1 MVNTVA
7 APFDR
12 TVLPIPETE
21 HPPITEIDARKA
33 TPPTR
38 FEVKAPPRA
47 PNVMV
52 VLIDNLGFGATKPF
66 GGAISM
72 PTLERLAE
80 DGLIY
85 NNFRV
90 APACSPSRVALLTG
104 RNSHSANMGALSEM
118 DSAHEVGFSCV
129 VFAEQHGERAAS

>member
-12 TVLPIPETE
+12 TVLPIPEPE

-33 TPPTR
+33 TPPPR
-38 FEVKAPPRA
+38 FEVNAPPGA

-72 PTLERLAE
+72 PTLERLAA

-90 APACSPSRVALLTG
+90 TPACSPSRVALLTG
-104 RNSHSANMGALSEM
+104 RNSHSANMGA
-118 DSAHEVGFSCV
+118 AAFAQIGQKVGPRV
-129 VFAEQHGERAAS
+129 GGLTGPR

>member
-12 TVLPIPETE
+12 TVLPIPEPE

-72 PTLERLAE
+72 PTLIMAGRSAAISWTGVNRLLAR
-80 DGLIY
+80 LV
-85 NNFRV
+85 R
-90 APACSPSRVALLTG
+90 
-104 RNSHSANMGALSEM
+104 
-118 DSAHEVGFSCV
+118 
-129 VFAEQHGERAAS
+129 Q

>member
-1 MVNTVA
+1 MVNGVVDDV
-7 APFDR
+7 DR
-12 TVLPIPETE
+12 TVLPIPEPE
-21 HPPITEIDARKA
+21 YPPITEIDARKA
-33 TPPTR
+33 TPPPR
-38 FEVKAPPRA
+38 FEVTAPSGA

-72 PTLERLAE
+72 PTLQRLAA

-90 APACSPSRVALLTG
+90 TPACS
-104 RNSHSANMGALSEM
+104 
-118 DSAHEVGFSCV
+118 
-129 VFAEQHGERAAS
+129 RAGWRC